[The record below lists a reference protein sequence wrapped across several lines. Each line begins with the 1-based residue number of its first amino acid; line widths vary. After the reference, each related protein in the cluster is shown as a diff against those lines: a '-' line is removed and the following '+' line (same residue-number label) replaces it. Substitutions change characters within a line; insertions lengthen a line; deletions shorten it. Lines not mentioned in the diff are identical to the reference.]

1 MDSYVQKKRAA
12 PGAEPTIAEPT
23 PAYIPLKPPEE
34 RNVVGDWRRVF
45 RVSRG

>member
-1 MDSYVQKKRAA
+1 MKKRAA

-23 PAYIPLKPPEE
+23 PRYTPVKPPDDAKPEE
-34 RNVVGDWRRVF
+34 DWRRVF